1 MTSFFAPSWRFLCP
15 IKCIFGP
22 RPLPENNSL
31 WDSKMKTHWFVFRM
45 SMTHWQLSTVFCHS
59 WLILNILSEVSD
71 FGSSLF
77 PLFCL
82 LSRQTFFYSACSW
95 SLFVQPFLPR
105 PHLPFFL
112 TSACSSPVP
121 LSSLCTAVECLW
133 VLAGSP
139 ASTASQIPGLYT
151 QAAARTPPV
160 TTVRKVG
167 VKKRV
172 QYFREP
178 PGCAICLS

>member
-1 MTSFFAPSWRFLCP
+1 MASFFAPSWRFLCP

-31 WDSKMKTHWFVFRM
+31 WDSKMKTHWFVFSM

-59 WLILNILSEVSD
+59 WLILNILPEVSD

-105 PHLPFFL
+105 PHLPFLL

-121 LSSLCTAVECLW
+121 LLPVYCCGVFVGISR
-133 VLAGSP
+133 
-139 ASTASQIPGLYT
+139 IPGKHCISDPWPGSFTHRLLH
-151 QAAARTPPV
+151 ARHPSPQSE
-160 TTVRKVG
+160 RWG
-167 VKKRV
+167 
-172 QYFREP
+172 
-178 PGCAICLS
+178 

>member
-1 MTSFFAPSWRFLCP
+1 
-15 IKCIFGP
+15 
-22 RPLPENNSL
+22 
-31 WDSKMKTHWFVFRM
+31 MKTHWFVF
-45 SMTHWQLSTVFCHS
+45 SMNTTHWKLSTVFCHS

-121 LSSLCTAVECLW
+121 LSSLCAAVECLW

-139 ASTASQIPGLYT
+139 ASTASQIPGL
-151 QAAARTPPV
+151 AALHTGCCTHATRHHSQ
-160 TTVRKVG
+160 KG
-167 VKKRV
+167 GGKKKKV